1 MKNGSIRAMQRAG
14 EKREPLYTMTEI
26 ADKLG
31 VNRFTISALSR
42 VYGAM
47 RPEFSGAH
55 TCHGKPHFKLSV
67 ARSWWNSLPE
77 DVRERA
83 LLR

>member
-1 MKNGSIRAMQRAG
+1 MKNGSIKAMRRAS

-26 ADKLG
+26 AERLC

-47 RPEFSGAH
+47 RPEFTGAH
-55 TCHGKPHFKLSV
+55 TCHGRPHFKLSV